1 MFFFP
6 KNICP
11 FGQKSWMT
19 GETPANPLNG
29 KCLTFFSIF
38 YFLSKVIFHQMYPY
52 VGAASIVQQ
61 LTQTYDRRS
70 KTTQQDVR
78 EKSKSSL
85 SDSCLSWPSCGARCT
100 WPWSPGRWGGRWG
113 SRGRSPLWQPL
124 QMGWPPCSPPL
135 RWQRASWSKIS
146 RRVSEEG
153 FL

>member
-1 MFFFP
+1 MFFFQKTSVLLAKKAEWQEGLLP
-6 KNICP
+6 TPLMENALHFFP
-11 FGQKSWMT
+11 F
-19 GETPANPLNG
+19 L
-29 KCLTFFSIF
+29 
-38 YFLSKVIFHQMYPY
+38 YFLPKVIFHQMYPY

-78 EKSKSSL
+78 EKSKSSP
-85 SDSCLSWPSCGARCT
+85 SDSCPSWPSCGARCT

-124 QMGWPPCSPPL
+124 RMGWPPCSPPP
-135 RWQRASWSKIS
+135 RWQTASWSKIS

>member
-6 KNICP
+6 KKTSVLLAKKAEW
-11 FGQKSWMT
+11 Q
-19 GETPANPLNG
+19 ETLLPTPLMEH
-29 KCLTFFSIF
+29 FFSSIF

-52 VGAASIVQQ
+52 VGVASIVQQ

-70 KTTQQDVR
+70 TTTQQDVR

-124 QMGWPPCSPPL
+124 RMGWPPWSPLL
-135 RWQRASWSKIS
+135 RWQTASWSKIS